1 MSSGRSADRKKN
13 KQSFIDFSHRMI
25 DFGKIRFDGELNVQ
39 NGLRFY
45 VSSRPRIVSFL
56 IETIGVRKRKIR
68 VNILQEPNHE
78 RPHVH
83 LDSHKASFAID
94 NGELLAGHCDGLTQS
109 IIRSWIRRHRSDL
122 LQLWKYV
129 QEGGEYHSTLTAI
142 REDKDF
148 EDFGFTG
155 KVPKYK
161 KVINGVLIWHNDKLT
176 IETLEDKITKVVCDG
191 NLYVGVPYGIEDEG
205 ITFESH
211 DGKVI
216 VKKLKS
222 V

>member
-1 MSSGRSADRKKN
+1 
-13 KQSFIDFSHRMI
+13 MI
-25 DFGKIRFDGELNVQ
+25 DFGKIRFDGDLNVQ

-45 VSSRPRIVSFL
+45 VSSRLRIISFL
-56 IETIGVRKRKIR
+56 IETIGVRKRKTR
-68 VNILQEPNHE
+68 VTILQEPNHD

-83 LDSHKASFAID
+83 LDGHKASFAID
-94 NGELLAGHCDGLTQS
+94 NGEKLAGHCDGLTQL
-109 IIRSWIRRHRSDL
+109 IIRRWIRRHRSDL
-122 LQLWKYV
+122 FQLWNFV
-129 QEGGEYHSTLTAI
+129 QKGEDYNPTLKSI

-161 KVINGVLIWHNDKLT
+161 RVINGVLIWHNDELT
-176 IETLEDKITKVVCDG
+176 IVEQEDGTTKVVCDG
-191 NLYVGVPYGIEDEG
+191 NLYVGVPYGVEDER
-205 ITFESH
+205 ITFESRE
-211 DGKVI
+211 GKVM

>member
-1 MSSGRSADRKKN
+1 
-13 KQSFIDFSHRMI
+13 MI
-25 DFGKIRFDGELNVQ
+25 DFGKIRFDGDLNVQ

-56 IETIGVRKRKIR
+56 IETIGVRKRKLS
-68 VNILQEPNHE
+68 VTILQEPNHN

-83 LDSHKASFAID
+83 LDGHNASFAID
-94 NGELLAGHCDGLTQS
+94 NGELLAGRCDSLTQS
-109 IIRSWIRRHRSDL
+109 IIRRWIRRHRSDL

-129 QEGGEYHSTLTAI
+129 QKGEDYYPTLKAI

-155 KVPKYK
+155 EEPKYK
-161 KVINGVLIWHNDKLT
+161 RVINGVLIWHNDELT
-176 IETLEDKITKVVCDG
+176 IVEQEDGTTKVVCDG
-191 NLYVGVPYGIEDEG
+191 NLYVGVPYGVEDER
-205 ITFESH
+205 ITFESRE
-211 DGKVI
+211 GKVM